1 MFASST
7 IAAAQSAVE
16 QAIGFALRR
25 YTPEECQEWRK
36 KLETLHDEQGVLRP
50 ELRPTGLLPEEAH
63 FITNEQLLCT
73 IDFLYWAERYA
84 YIVNQFGDK
93 TLFRANIAQRIY
105 LEVLAEMEEQGIA
118 LMVQALKAR
127 QLGITTISELIIA
140 HRATFYPITA
150 VVASSD
156 PDKSQ
161 KMAKIMDYV
170 WDNMP
175 FYLLPPRMPWRRAK
189 DTKAIKYR
197 AGEMVEFPQIDS
209 AISIQWGNQTT
220 GICRGTTP
228 KLAHLS
234 EVAEFERPEEL
245 IDASLIRAMHE
256 NPKMFLCLE
265 STAMGKDNWWWETWQ
280 FNMENW
286 PGAARLYPLFLP
298 WYVGTDLYPTP
309 TYLLKNP
316 IPEEWEIPDYV
327 QKHAANAKEFVL
339 NYPLLRKHLGENW
352 EMSKEQMWY
361 YHVNRKEHVAK
372 GTLTDWYKELP
383 SNPDEAFQVSGTS
396 ILDAE
401 LIAEYRDNC
410 ARPKGVFVLEG
421 PEVPTQLKLG
431 YFNAT
436 PLEGVPTIPC
446 TRDYRLRAV
455 SRERYPAIDFQNKIL
470 VWDWPEVNEEYAI
483 GVDPAEG
490 VGEDSTVIQVIR
502 KGSPDRHAAQVAE
515 FSSNKINAFEAWPI
529 VWALG
534 NLYSMPVNG
543 EHRYAKLVVECNS
556 NGESINMEMRKRGWP
571 GSAFHIRHRPSRRII
586 NLSQEKLLGWRTDSL
601 TRPIMIDFLL
611 TALKERWLDLNSPK
625 LIDELDS
632 LWLNNKRGN
641 RIEHRP
647 QHHDDRV
654 FALGIALYSL
664 HWNSIYRS
672 PNPMYLER
680 QEIERQRSQYPTY
693 KPTLQEIDLDGPRD
707 RHIRW

>member
-1 MFASST
+1 LFSRT
-7 IAAAQSAVE
+7 VTQKEQEAVE
-16 QAIGFALRR
+16 QAVGFSLHR
-25 YTPEECQEWRK
+25 YTPEECQEWRA
-36 KLETLHDEQGVLRP
+36 KLYQIHDEQGALRP
-50 ELRPTGLLPEEAH
+50 ELRPNGLFPEEAR
-63 FITNEQLLCT
+63 FITNEQLLCML
-73 IDFLYWAERYA
+73 DFVYWAERYA

-93 TLFRANIAQRIY
+93 VLFKANIAQSIY
-105 LEVLAEMEEQGIA
+105 IDVLAEMEEMGIA
-118 LMVQALKAR
+118 LMIQALKAR

-140 HRATFYPITA
+140 WRSTFYPVTA

-175 FYLLPPRMPWRRAK
+175 FYLLPPRMPWRRAR
-189 DTKAIKYR
+189 DTKAVRYR
-197 AGEMVEFPQIDS
+197 AGELVEFPQIDS

-265 STAMGKDNWWWETWQ
+265 STAMGKDNWWWRTWN
-280 FNMENW
+280 FNVENW

-298 WYVGTDLYPTP
+298 WYVGTDLYPTE
-309 TYLLKNP
+309 TYLRKNP
-316 IPEEWEIPDYV
+316 LPLDWDIPEYV
-327 QKHAANAKEFVL
+327 LKHASNAKQFVKD
-339 NYPLLRKHLGENW
+339 NPLLRKHLGAEW

-401 LIAEYRDNC
+401 LIAEYRDSC
-410 ARPKGVFVLEG
+410 ARPLGAFLVDG
-421 PEVPTQLKLG
+421 PEVPSQLKFSHL
-431 YFNAT
+431 NVNMIKDL
-436 PLEGVPTIPC
+436 PPIPC
-446 TRDYRLRAV
+446 TRDYCLRPI
-455 SRERYPAIDFQNKIL
+455 SIERYPMIDYENKVL
-470 VWDWPEVNEEYAI
+470 VWEWPESNEEYAV
-483 GVDPAEG
+483 GVDTGEG
-490 VGEDSTVIQVIR
+490 VGGDSTVIEVIR

-515 FSSNKINAFEAWPI
+515 FSSNKANAFEAWPL
-529 VWALG
+529 VWALA
-534 NLYSMPVNG
+534 NFYSVPVNG
-543 EHRYAKLVVECNS
+543 EMRHAKVVVECEK
-556 NGESINMEMRKRGWP
+556 NGESINMELRKRGWP
-571 GSAFHIRHRPSRRII
+571 GSAFHIRHRPGRRQI
-586 NLSQEKLLGWRTDSL
+586 NLAAEKLLGWKTDSL
-601 TRPIMIDFLL
+601 TRPIMLDFLL
-611 TALKERWLDLNSPK
+611 TAIKEKWLDLNSPR

-632 LWLNNKRGN
+632 LWLNEKRGS

-647 QHHDDRV
+647 GHHDDRV
-654 FALGIALYSL
+654 FALGIALYSI
-664 HWNSIYRS
+664 HWNTIYRS
-672 PNPMYLER
+672 ASPLYEER
-680 QEIERQRSQYPTY
+680 QRIERERSQYPTY
-693 KPTLQEIDLDGPRD
+693 RAGIQEIDRLGPKD
-707 RHIRW
+707 KHIRW

>member
-1 MFASST
+1 MFSPRVVESAKSAIEKAVGFLLIRST
-7 IAAAQSAVE
+7 PVE
-16 QAIGFALRR
+16 CA
-25 YTPEECQEWRK
+25 EWRQR
-36 KLETLHDEQGVLRP
+36 LEYIHDEQGVLRP
-50 ELRPTGLLPEEAH
+50 EVRPNGLLPEEAR
-63 FITNEQLLCT
+63 FITSEQLLCT

-93 TLFRANIAQRIY
+93 TLFKANIAQLIY
-105 LEVLAEMEEQGIA
+105 LDVLAEMEEMGIA
-118 LMVQALKAR
+118 LMIQALKAR

-140 HRATFYPITA
+140 HRATFYPVTA

-175 FYLLPPRMPWRRAK
+175 FYLLPPRMPWRRAR

-197 AGEMVEFPQIDS
+197 AGELIEFPQIDS

-256 NPKMFLCLE
+256 NPRMFLCLE
-265 STAMGKDNWWWETWQ
+265 STAMGKDNWWWKTWH
-280 FNMENW
+280 FNVDNW
-286 PGAARLYPLFLP
+286 PGQAKLYPLFLP
-298 WYVGTDLYPTP
+298 WYVGTDLYPTE
-309 TYLLKNP
+309 TYLKKNP
-316 IPEEWEIPDYV
+316 IPKDWQVPEYV
-327 QKHAANAKEFVL
+327 QKHASSARQFVL
-339 NYPLLRKHLGENW
+339 NYPLLLKHLGPDW
-352 EMSKEQMWY
+352 EMSDAQKWY
-361 YHVNRKEHVAK
+361 YHVNRQEHVAK

-401 LIAEYRDNC
+401 LIADYRDSC
-410 ARPKGVFVLEG
+410 QQPKGAFVVEG
-421 PEVPTQLKLG
+421 PEIPTQLRAGHLKYVALQ
-431 YFNAT
+431 A
-436 PLEGVPTIPC
+436 PTIPC
-446 TRDYRLRAV
+446 TRDYSLRAV
-455 SRERYPAIDFQNKIL
+455 SLERYPSFDFQGKVLI
-470 VWDWPEVNEEYAI
+470 WEWPEPNEEYAI

-490 VGEDSTVIQVIR
+490 VGGDNTVIQVVR

-515 FSSNKINAFEAWPI
+515 FASNKVNAFESWPL

-534 NLYSMPVNG
+534 NLYSTTVNG
-543 EHRYAKLVVECNS
+543 ELRHAKVVVECNA

-601 TRPIMIDFLL
+601 TRPIMLDFLMV
-611 TALKERWLDLNSPK
+611 ALKEQWLDLNSPK
-625 LIDELDS
+625 MIDELDS
-632 LWLNNKRGN
+632 LWINEKRGG

-664 HWNSIYRS
+664 HWSTIYRS
-672 PNPMYLER
+672 ASPMYVER
-680 QEIERQRSQYPTY
+680 QQIERERSQYPVY
-693 KPTLQEIDLDGPRD
+693 KPGLQEADLIGPRD